1 MKNDSRLDQATG
13 LDFLRT
19 EISSGMTFAQ
29 LAREAQPFEIGKAE
43 RNRRNARLA
52 YDTVLRFRGRVRM
65 SKEATRTLESELAR
79 LRLTLKELGE
89 AV

>member
-1 MKNDSRLDQATG
+1 MKIDSRLDQATG

-19 EISSGMTFAQ
+19 EISSGMTFARM
-29 LAREAQPFEIGKAE
+29 AREAEPFEIGKVE

-52 YDTVLRFRGRVRM
+52 YETVLRFRPRVRL
-65 SKEATRTLESELAR
+65 SKEAVKTLESELAQ